1 MGGADE
7 ARPGATARAFHEGTK
22 HSWESVRRR
31 GHFLDWS
38 NRPRPFKV
46 YEDLER
52 VPLPRPVPRVRRAAV
67 EALLAGDWGSGQG
80 PVTVDAPLLAGLL
93 FLSAGV
99 LRRRRLDGEEFH
111 FRTYASAG
119 ALYPVEVYVA
129 CGDLSGV
136 PAGVY
141 HFDPLGFELVRLR
154 PGDHRPFLVR
164 AAAAEASVAQAPVVL
179 AFTGVPWKT
188 AWKYTER
195 GYRHLFWDAGMML
208 ANLLTAARAT
218 DLPVRVVL
226 GFADREVEDL
236 LGLDGVRE
244 FPLCLVALGRGKA
257 VPPAADPPEPVHL
270 PERPFSR
277 RELTFQAIREV
288 NDAGRLDVGGVEPW
302 RARAGRLAS
311 GPPRPAAE
319 LSLDALPTD
328 TVDEVVGRRGS
339 ARFFAPGALP
349 LEVLRTVLAGATRG
363 IPTDYAP
370 RGWELVQ
377 PYLVVNAVRELASGA
392 YVWEEGDLRLLQEGR
407 FAAQAG
413 YLCLE
418 QRLGMDAAVAV
429 FLMAPLDRVLD
440 VAGDRGYRLAQLEG
454 GVVGGLVY
462 LGAYAHRF
470 GATGL
475 TFYDDDVTEFFSPHA
490 AGKACL
496 LVVAVGES
504 PRLRRAS

>member
-1 MGGADE
+1 MGGAVE
-7 ARPGATARAFHEGTK
+7 PGPGSTARAFHEGTK

-38 NRPRPFKV
+38 NRPRPFKL
-46 YEDLER
+46 YEGLER
-52 VPLPRPVPRVRRAAV
+52 VPLPRPVPRLQRPAL
-67 EALLAGDWGSGQG
+67 EALLAEARDSGEG
-80 PVTVDAPLLAGLL
+80 PVTVDATLLAWLL

-99 LRRRRLDGEEFH
+99 LRRRRLNGEEFH

-129 CGDLSGV
+129 CGDLDGLA
-136 PAGVY
+136 AGVY

-154 PGDHRPFLVR
+154 AGDHRPFLVR
-164 AAAAEASVAQAPVVL
+164 AAAEPSVAQAPVVL
-179 AFTGVPWKT
+179 VLSGVPWKT

-208 ANLLTAARAT
+208 ANLLAGARSA
-218 DLPVRVVL
+218 DLPARVVV
-226 GFADREVEDL
+226 GFADREVEGL

-244 FPLCLVALGRGKA
+244 FPLCLVSLGRGAA
-257 VPPAADPPEPVHL
+257 VAPAPVPPEPVRL
-270 PERPFSR
+270 RERPFSP
-277 RELTFQAIREV
+277 RELTFQGIREV
-288 NDAGRLDVGGVEPW
+288 NDAGRLETEGVEAW
-302 RARAGRLAS
+302 RARADRLLP
-311 GPPRPAAE
+311 GPPRSVAG
-319 LSLDALPTD
+319 LSLDALPAD
-328 TVDEVVGRRGS
+328 PVDEVVRRRGS
-339 ARFFAPGALP
+339 ARFFASGSLP
-349 LEVLRTVLAGATRG
+349 LPVLRAILAVATRG
-363 IPTDYAP
+363 LPTDYAP
-370 RGWELVQ
+370 QGSALVR
-377 PYLVVNAVRELASGA
+377 PYLVVNAVRGLAPGA
-392 YVWEEGDLRLLQEGR
+392 YVWERGELHLLQEGR

-418 QRLGMDAAVAV
+418 QRLGMDAAVTA
-429 FLMAPLDRVLD
+429 FLMAPLDRVLE

-454 GVVGGLVY
+454 GVAGGFLY

-504 PRLRRAS
+504 PRLRRTG

>member
-1 MGGADE
+1 MEGGE
-7 ARPGATARAFHEGTK
+7 GARPGGTARAFHEGTK

-31 GHFLDWS
+31 GHFLDWA
-38 NRPRPFKV
+38 NRPHPFKR

-52 VPLPRPVPRVRRAAV
+52 VPLPHPVRFGRPAL
-67 EALLAGDWGSGQG
+67 EALLAEGGDGRG
-80 PVTVDAPLLAGLL
+80 VLDASLLAGLL
-93 FLSAGV
+93 FVSAGV
-99 LRRRRLDGEEFH
+99 ARRRRLDGEEFH

-129 CGDLSGV
+129 CGDLGAV

-154 PGDHRPFLVR
+154 PGDHRPSLVR
-164 AAAAEASVAQAPVVL
+164 AAAAETSVAQAPAVL
-179 AFTGVPWKT
+179 VFTGVPWKT

-208 ANLLTAARAT
+208 ANLLAGARAAH
-218 DLPVRVVL
+218 LPVRVVL

-244 FPLCLVALGRGKA
+244 FPLCLVAVGRGEA
-257 VPPAADPPEPVHL
+257 VAPASAPPHPARF

-277 RELTFQAIREV
+277 REFTFQAIREV
-288 NDAGRLDVGGVEPW
+288 NDAGRLDVEAVQAW
-302 RARAGRLAS
+302 RARAGALAP
-311 GPPRPAAE
+311 GPSRPPAEPFREDLPRD
-319 LSLDALPTD
+319 S
-328 TVDEVVGRRGS
+328 VDDVVRRRGS

-349 LEVLRTVLAGATRG
+349 LEVLRTVLSAATRG
-363 IPTDYAP
+363 APTDYALE
-370 RGWELVQ
+370 GSSLVQ
-377 PYLVVNAVRELASGA
+377 PYLVVNAVRGMVPGA
-392 YVWEEGDLRLLQEGR
+392 YVWERGQLHLLQEGR

-418 QRLGMDAAVAV
+418 QRLAMDASVTA

-454 GVVGGLVY
+454 GVAGGFMY

-475 TFYDDDVTEFFSPHA
+475 TFYDDDVTGFFSPHA

-504 PRLRRAS
+504 PRLRRGA